1 MLSLINTT
9 RAKSDPKIIQS
20 GPGSLSTTDRLVR
33 GLGWF
38 SIALGAMEIAAPKAL
53 ARNLGMEGPVMETLL
68 RVYGVREIGAGVAT
82 LSVDKKLGLWARVAG
97 DAMDIA
103 TLCKGLNASNP
114 KRQNVNVALV
124 AVLGITAADLFAV
137 RRITKK
143 KARPAATRDYH
154 HRSGFPNGVQRAR
167 LGSGNGAQAD
177 RSQTQTVY
185 Q

>member
-1 MLSLINTT
+1 MLSLINAT
-9 RAKSDPKIIQS
+9 RAKGDPKIIQS
-20 GPGSLSTTDRLVR
+20 GPGSLSNTDRLVR

-53 ARNLGMEGPVMETLL
+53 AKHLGMEGPVMETLF
-68 RVYGVREIGAGVAT
+68 RVYGVREIGAGVLT

-103 TLCKGLNASNP
+103 TLCTGLNSSNP
-114 KRQNVNVALV
+114 KRQNVNAALF

-137 RRITKK
+137 RKIAKQ
-143 KARPAATRDYH
+143 KARPAATRDYR

-167 LGSGNGAQAD
+167 LVGGNGAQAN
-177 RSQTQTVY
+177 RSQTVY